1 MPLED
6 PDITRIQQVVDASIQ
21 QERTANLAAVSVKLP
36 QFWPDRARYWFA
48 IAEANFET
56 SRITSKKTK
65 FNYVVMQLDQKTASR
80 LMDVIENPGEEDP
93 YKALKD
99 RLLESF
105 ELTDRERA
113 SRILDWTGLGDRR
126 PSQCLEDMILV
137 MPRGLTDLGILFK
150 EQFLR
155 QLAPEVRAHLAQS
168 TNMKNSTVDSLRRL
182 AKEADHYY
190 ESTGARINALSN
202 ETEAISLGPSAPID
216 SDPAWEA
223 DHEISAISNRGGY
236 APQGARGGFGS
247 RGRGGNRG
255 GARNQFRQCQAPQPI
270 TICRYHAQWGEQAQ
284 KCLQP
289 CQFQS
294 TRLSLR
300 PQGNGQTSQNL

>member
-6 PDITRIQQVVDASIQ
+6 PDITRIQTEINAAIT
-21 QERTANLAAVSVKLP
+21 QERTANLATVSVKLP
-36 QFWPDRARYWFA
+36 PFWPDRARFWFA
-48 IAEANFET
+48 LAEANFET
-56 SRITSKKTK
+56 SRITSKKTM

-99 RLLESF
+99 RLLGSV

-113 SRILDWTGLGDRR
+113 SKILDWTGLGDRR
-126 PSQCLEDMILV
+126 PSQCLEDMILI

-155 QLAPEVRAHLAQS
+155 QLAPDVRAHLTQS
-168 TNMKNSTVDSLRRL
+168 GNMKNSTVESLRKL
-182 AKEADHYY
+182 AKEADNYY
-190 ESTGARINALSN
+190 ESTGARINALAK
-202 ETEAISLGPSAPID
+202 ETEAISIGPAAPID
-216 SDPAWEA
+216 SDSALESN
-223 DHEISAISNRGGY
+223 HEILAISSRGGY
-236 APQGARGGFGS
+236 APRGARGGFSS
-247 RGRGGNRG
+247 RGRGGSRG
-255 GARNQFRQCQAPQPI
+255 AAKNQLRNQPL

-300 PQGNGQTSQNL
+300 PQGNGQAGQSQ

>member
-6 PDITRIQQVVDASIQ
+6 LDITRIQTEINGAIQ

-36 QFWPDRARYWFA
+36 PFWPERARFWFA
-48 IAEANFET
+48 LAEANFET
-56 SRITSKKTK
+56 SRITNKKTM

-126 PSQCLEDMILV
+126 PSQCLEDMILI

-155 QLAPEVRAHLAQS
+155 QLAPEVRSHLAQS
-168 TNMKNSTVDSLRRL
+168 TNMKNSTVESLRRL

-190 ESTGARINALSN
+190 ESTGARVNALST
-202 ETEAISLGPSAPID
+202 ETEAMSLGHPAPID
-216 SDPAWEA
+216 SNPALETN
-223 DHEISAISNRGGY
+223 HEVSAISSRGGF
-236 APQGARGGFGS
+236 APRGARGVFGS
-247 RGRGGNRG
+247 RGRGGSRG
-255 GARNQFRQCQAPQPI
+255 GARNQSRNQPI

-300 PQGNGQTSQNL
+300 PQGNGQAGQSQ